1 VSRRFQQ
8 TETLSPSLASFLPG
22 SKHQPSKELNLSDL
36 TTLAAEIRTCQ
47 RCRLAQTR
55 LNAVPG
61 EGPEHA
67 PVMLIGEGPGFYE
80 DRQGR
85 PFVGRSGELLEK
97 LLGSIG
103 LRRRDVFIAN
113 VVKCRPPDNRD
124 PLPDEI
130 EACRP
135 YLERQIEL
143 IRPKLV
149 ITLGRISMG
158 RYFPGQSIT
167 RIHGQLKRVG
177 EISYVPMFHPAAAL
191 RNPQWMAAI
200 RADFIQLAP
209 LVADLYPGRTGELPT
224 SAPDE
229 EQQLSLF

>member
-1 VSRRFQQ
+1 MFDHRAPFK
-8 TETLSPSLASFLPG
+8 EAILSEFSQLAE
-22 SKHQPSKELNLSDL
+22 QV
-36 TTLAAEIRTCQ
+36 RTCQ

-61 EGPEHA
+61 EGPEDA
-67 PVMLIGEGPGFYE
+67 PIVLIGEGPGFYE

-97 LLGSIG
+97 LLASIG
-103 LRRRDVFIAN
+103 LTRRDVFIAN

-135 YLERQIEL
+135 YLDRQIEL
-143 IRPKLV
+143 IQPRLV
-149 ITLGRISMG
+149 ITLGRISMA

-167 RIHGQLKRVG
+167 RIHGQIKWDG
-177 EISYVPMFHPAAAL
+177 ATGYVPMFHPAAAL

-200 RADFIQLAP
+200 RADFVQLAR
-209 LVADLYPGRTGELPT
+209 LVAELYPGRSGQPAHEV
-224 SAPDE
+224 SDE
-229 EQQLSLF
+229 AEQLSLF

>member
-1 VSRRFQQ
+1 MSSKDIIVS
-8 TETLSPSLASFLPG
+8 ELSQLAE
-22 SKHQPSKELNLSDL
+22 Q
-36 TTLAAEIRTCQ
+36 IRACQ

-55 LNAVPG
+55 HKAVPG
-61 EGPEHA
+61 EGPEDA

-85 PFVGRSGELLEK
+85 PFVGKSGNLLEELLATM
-97 LLGSIG
+97 G
-103 LRRRDVFIAN
+103 LRRQDVFIAN

-135 YLERQIEL
+135 YLDRQIEL

-149 ITLGRISMG
+149 ITLGRFSMA

-167 RIHGQLKRVG
+167 RIHGQIKQAG
-177 EISYVPMFHPAAAL
+177 ETSYVPMFHPAAAL

-200 RADFIQLAP
+200 RQDFAQLAP
-209 LVADLYPGRTGELPT
+209 LADELYAGHGGEPSRSET
-224 SAPDE
+224 DE
-229 EQQLSLF
+229 PEQLSLF

>member
-1 VSRRFQQ
+1 MIVS
-8 TETLSPSLASFLPG
+8 
-22 SKHQPSKELNLSDL
+22 ELNQ
-36 TTLAAEIRTCQ
+36 LAEQIRTCQ

-55 LNAVPG
+55 LQAVPG

-67 PVMLIGEGPGFYE
+67 PFLLIGEGPGFHE

-85 PFVGRSGELLEK
+85 PFVGKSGHLLTT
-97 LLGSIG
+97 LLASIN
-103 LRRRDVFIAN
+103 LSRRDVFIAN

-149 ITLGRISMG
+149 ITLGRISMA

-167 RIHGQLKRVG
+167 RIHGQIKRVG
-177 EISYVPMFHPAAAL
+177 EVGYVPMFHPAAAL

-200 RADFIQLAP
+200 REDFAQLAP
-209 LVADLYPGRTGELPT
+209 LVAELYPGRTGEANHEET
-224 SAPDE
+224 DE
-229 EQQLSLF
+229 AQQLSLF

>member
-1 VSRRFQQ
+1 MPHLDQ
-8 TETLSPSLASFLPG
+8 LAE
-22 SKHQPSKELNLSDL
+22 Q
-36 TTLAAEIRTCQ
+36 IRTCQ
-47 RCRLAQTR
+47 RCLLAQTR

-61 EGPEHA
+61 EGPADA
-67 PVMLIGEGPGFYE
+67 PILLIGEGPGFNE

-85 PFVGRSGELLEK
+85 PFVGRSGDLLEK
-97 LLGSIG
+97 LLAGIG
-103 LRRRDVFIAN
+103 LRRGDVFIAN

-130 EACRP
+130 EACQP

-143 IRPKLV
+143 IQPKLV
-149 ITLGRISMG
+149 ITLGRISMA

-167 RIHGQLKRVG
+167 RIHGQIKQVG
-177 EISYVPMFHPAAAL
+177 EISFVPMFHPAAAL

-200 RADFIQLAP
+200 RQDFAQLAP
-209 LVADLYPGRTGELPT
+209 LVAELYPGRTGESLA